1 MDIINNIKKMEWI
14 EITKDNRYDLK
25 VGDTV
30 KYHNGDNW
38 VETELTDFEIDY
50 GRIRTNKHNKEIPL
64 VHSKS
69 SEFVYVLR

>member
-1 MDIINNIKKMEWI
+1 MEWI
-14 EITKDNRYDLK
+14 EITEDNRYELK

-50 GRIRTNKHNKEIPL
+50 GRIRTDGNKEIPL
-64 VHSKS
+64 IHSAL